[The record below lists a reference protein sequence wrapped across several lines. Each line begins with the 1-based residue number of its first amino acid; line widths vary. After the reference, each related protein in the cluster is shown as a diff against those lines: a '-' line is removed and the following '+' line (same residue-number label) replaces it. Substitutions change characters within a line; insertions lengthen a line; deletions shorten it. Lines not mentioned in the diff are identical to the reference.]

1 MMTRVFIGLACVVVV
16 LGSASMAIAGPL
28 GNAAK
33 AGDIAEIERL
43 LDEGA
48 DVNESGLA
56 TPLFYAIQYK
66 HTDAAHLLI
75 ERGADVNKASTWGT
89 PLNEAAKQGNAEIV
103 GLLLEQGADHTVTA
117 AEGLTPL
124 HSAAEGGSVEAVQH
138 LLDHGADINALTT
151 FEEPPIHFARLKGH
165 EAVAQ
170 LLIENGWAPPEVTPV
185 SDLLASADLDKGE
198 ITAKGCA
205 GGCHKL
211 EKGKNSFAPSLWNVV
226 GRPKASISNYVYS
239 PTFASLEGAW
249 TFEELNAY
257 LAHPSQVIPG
267 TMMGAFRGIP
277 DIQER
282 ANLIAYL
289 RTLSDNPVPLP

>member
-1 MMTRVFIGLACVVVV
+1 MTRLSIGLACIVVV
-16 LGSASMAIAGPL
+16 LGSASMAMAGPL

-56 TPLFYAIQYK
+56 TPLFYAIQYN
-66 HTDAAHLLI
+66 HTDAVRLLI

-89 PLNEAAKQGNAEIV
+89 PIHGAAKRGAAEIV
-103 GLLLEQGADHTVTA
+103 ALLLEKGADPTVTA
-117 AEGLTPL
+117 AEGITPL
-124 HSAAEGGSVEAVQH
+124 HSAAGSGSVKAVQY
-138 LLDHGADINALTT
+138 LLDHGADVNALTT
-151 FEEPPIHFARLKGH
+151 LEKPPIHYAMRNGH

-170 LLIENGWAPPEVTPV
+170 LLIDHGWAPPEVAPI
-185 SDLLASADLDKGE
+185 SDLLASADLGKGE
-198 ITAKGCA
+198 VTAKGCG

-211 EKGKNSFAPSLWNVV
+211 EKGKNNFAPSLWNIV
-226 GRPKASISNYVYS
+226 GREKGSLSNYVYS
-239 PTFASLEGAW
+239 PTFASLEGSW
-249 TFEELNAY
+249 TFEDLNAY
-257 LAHPSQVIPG
+257 LAHPAQVIPG
-267 TMMGAFRGIP
+267 AEMGEFFRGIP
-277 DIQER
+277 DIQVR

>member
-1 MMTRVFIGLACVVVV
+1 MTRLSIGFACIVVV
-16 LGSASMAIAGPL
+16 LGSASMAMAGPL

-66 HTDAAHLLI
+66 HTDAVRLLI

-103 GLLLEQGADHTVTA
+103 GLLLGQGADHTVTA

-124 HSAAEGGSVEAVQH
+124 HSAASSGSVEATQY
-138 LLDHGADINALTT
+138 LLDHGADVNALTT
-151 FEEPPIHFARLKGH
+151 FEEPPIHYARLNEH

-170 LLIENGWAPPEVTPV
+170 LLIENGWAPPEVAPV
-185 SDLLASADLDKGE
+185 SDLLASADLGKGE
-198 ITAKGCA
+198 LTAKACA
-205 GGCHKL
+205 GPCHKL
-211 EKGKNSFAPSLWNVV
+211 EKGKNNFAPSLWNVV
-226 GRPKASISNYVYS
+226 GRPKASVENYVYS
-239 PTFASLEGAW
+239 PTFASLEGSW

-267 TMMGAFRGIP
+267 TMMGTFRGVS
-277 DIQER
+277 DIQRR
-282 ANLIAYL
+282 ADLIAYL
-289 RTLSDNPVPLP
+289 RTLSDDPVPLP